1 MKRRTSLMMGT
12 QALWSASVL
21 PWALVGC
28 SAPREPAQVALNSWV
43 GYALLHLATELDYL
57 SAQEARLQ
65 EFPSNT
71 ASMMALVNGRVPAAA
86 LTLDELLQVRE
97 GGVDA
102 RAILVF
108 DASHGADVVM
118 GHPSVTSLAQLRGR
132 RIGVEDTALGALM
145 LARLLES
152 AGLKAV
158 DVVKVPMTADQHV
171 AAYERGE
178 VNAVITFEPMASRL
192 RDLDAKVLLDS
203 TSLPGLIVDVLAV
216 RADVLPILRDAWCHL
231 LQAYFRAFDHWR
243 GQPEVAARLMAPHQ
257 QLTVEQVM
265 QAFQGIAMSDL
276 AQNHVWLAGD
286 HPRLHASA
294 QLVGRLMHEAR
305 LLDRMPDLTS
315 LCEPVFLPE
324 VA

>member
-1 MKRRTSLMMGT
+1 MTAT
-12 QALWSASVL
+12 ALIGMAKGLLTVPYDGLAWSRWQVL
-21 PWALVGC
+21 
-28 SAPREPAQVALNSWV
+28 
-43 GYALLHLATELDYL
+43 
-57 SAQEARLQ
+57 
-65 EFPSNT
+65 

-178 VNAVITFEPMASRL
+178 GLSRSRLELYAPRRRFEPFEPKRG
-192 RDLDAKVLLDS
+192 
-203 TSLPGLIVDVLAV
+203 T
-216 RADVLPILRDAWCHL
+216 
-231 LQAYFRAFDHWR
+231 Y
-243 GQPEVAARLMAPHQ
+243 GQP
-257 QLTVEQVM
+257 
-265 QAFQGIAMSDL
+265 
-276 AQNHVWLAGD
+276 
-286 HPRLHASA
+286 
-294 QLVGRLMHEAR
+294 
-305 LLDRMPDLTS
+305 
-315 LCEPVFLPE
+315 
-324 VA
+324 